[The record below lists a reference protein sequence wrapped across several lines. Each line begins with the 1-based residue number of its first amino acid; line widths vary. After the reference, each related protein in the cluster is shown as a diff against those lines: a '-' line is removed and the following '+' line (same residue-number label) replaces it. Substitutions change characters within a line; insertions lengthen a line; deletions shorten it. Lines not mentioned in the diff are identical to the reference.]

1 VEINNIINKSN
12 LVKLKIK
19 MTMKGPS
26 RKQVIVLM
34 SKNNAKIIGSN
45 TSFHIKS
52 INRYLKETNSNTL
65 ANFICMEKVGI
76 IMTTNQA
83 ASVQDTGII
92 KKILKEAKNINQN
105 LINSSQLSQSKS
117 FLKILGFFY
126 FSENTNHYITSELVE
141 GVIKKLH
148 IFNDI
153 TLTSKPQI
161 IKALSHSDLAVVWIN
176 TWGSQNSS
184 KAKIIINQQF
194 NVG

>member
-1 VEINNIINKSN
+1 
-12 LVKLKIK
+12 
-19 MTMKGPS
+19 
-26 RKQVIVLM
+26 
-34 SKNNAKIIGSN
+34 
-45 TSFHIKS
+45 
-52 INRYLKETNSNTL
+52 
-65 ANFICMEKVGI
+65 MEKVGI

-105 LINSSQLSQSKS
+105 LINSPQLSQSKS

-126 FSENTNHYITSELVE
+126 FSENTNHHITSELVE

-153 TLTSKPQI
+153 TLTSKLQI
-161 IKALSHSDLAVVWIN
+161 IKALSHSDLAVIWID
-176 TWGSQNSS
+176 TWNSQNSS